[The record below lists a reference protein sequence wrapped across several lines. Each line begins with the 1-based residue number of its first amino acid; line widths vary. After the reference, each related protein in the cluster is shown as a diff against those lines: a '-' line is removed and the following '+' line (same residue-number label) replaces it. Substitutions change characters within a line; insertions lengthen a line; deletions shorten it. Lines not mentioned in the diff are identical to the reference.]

1 MKLIRPV
8 TVADVNL
15 LSSSVAE
22 TDYAAYNAGTT
33 YGLGDRAIYVVADTH
48 WIVESLQAGNI
59 GHTPTGA
66 DTDTWWLK
74 LGATN
79 RWKMFDGAVQSRT
92 TAAEEIV
99 VELSSATN
107 RIDSIALFN
116 VDCASA
122 RVRVIDATDGVVY
135 DQTKNMVSPS
145 GITDWYAF
153 SFEPIVRIRDYVF
166 TDLPPYLNATIE
178 VTLTDTGGTAKCGA
192 CVPGLS
198 RNLGLTQY
206 GVEVGILDNSV
217 KEKDAFGNFTIVER
231 AYSRWASFQVLIA
244 KAMVD
249 ELQILLAAYRAT
261 AVVVVG
267 SEEYAATMI
276 YGYYTRMR
284 TVIPYPNES
293 ILSIEFEGLT

>member
-8 TVADVNL
+8 PVADVNL
-15 LSSSVAE
+15 LSSSVTE
-22 TDYAAYNAGTT
+22 TDYAAWSSGTT

-79 RWKMFDGAVQSRT
+79 RWKMFDGAVQSQT
-92 TAAEEIV
+92 TAADEIV

-178 VTLTDTGGTAKCGA
+178 VTLTDAGGTAKCGA

-198 RNLGLTQY
+198 RTLGLTQY

-217 KEKDAFGNFTIVER
+217 KEQDAFGNFTILER
-231 AYSRWASFQVLIA
+231 AYSKWAAFPVLVA
-244 KAMVD
+244 KTMVD

-267 SEEYAATMI
+267 SEEYGATMT

-284 TVIPYPNES
+284 TVIPYPTETV
-293 ILSIEFEGLT
+293 LSIEFEGLT